1 MKCGHRAV
9 PLICVAHG
17 FSGAQLIVIGLTGG
31 IASGKS
37 TAARHLQTLGAH
49 VIDAD
54 VLGHRAY
61 EPGTQAYLEV
71 VKTFGDDIVGADGKI
86 DRKTLGAKVFGQP
99 ENLTKLTNIVWPEI
113 RRMAEAEIK
122 SVHDADPSKVIV
134 LEAAVLFEAG
144 WEDGV
149 GEIWVVS
156 LDRDAAAQRACAR
169 DGVDKVAVQKRIDAQ
184 MTNEDRVKRGEI
196 VIDNSGSLAE
206 LLTQLDEQ
214 WQRIE
219 HLLPREVS

>member
-1 MKCGHRAV
+1 M
-9 PLICVAHG
+9 AHC

-37 TAARHLQTLGAH
+37 SAARHLRTLGAH

-61 EPGTQAYLEV
+61 EPGTQTYLEV
-71 VKTFGDDIVGADGKI
+71 VKTFGNDIVDADGKI

-144 WEDGV
+144 WEDAV

-219 HLLPREVS
+219 HMLPGEVS